1 MICSPLKTI
10 PFVSESSLA
19 RSLAALCR
27 QMHVSLVVIG
37 LPLSADGSEGEGC
50 ARARR
55 LRDRLLADGI
65 ACELWDESWSSRD
78 AGEALS
84 AAGGSRRAAKSR
96 LDSVAASLFLRDY
109 IDSASRGARPPSRH
123 PEGAQGAE
131 G

>member
-19 RSLAALCR
+19 RSLTALCR
-27 QMHVSLVVIG
+27 QMDVSLVVIG

-55 LRDRLLADGI
+55 IRERLIADEI
-65 ACELWDESWSSRD
+65 DCEMWDESWSSRD
-78 AGEALS
+78 ASEALA
-84 AAGGSRRAAKSR
+84 AAGTGRRARKER

-109 IDSASRGARPPSRH
+109 IESSSRGT
-123 PEGAQGAE
+123 GG
-131 G
+131 